1 MIFKCRNSTLKTVKS
16 VYACFHCFTTI
27 HSSTTWQTLSVL
39 IENIFCFISIWFFC
53 TAKILYCH
61 CCYYHYV
68 NCSPSWVHLDLI
80 ALNLYDLI
88 TKLHTRFAK
97 VHRPESRWITFSAHI
112 KPVALSL
119 NEWLAQCKTA
129 VNRGKTHVWN

>member
-1 MIFKCRNSTLKTVKS
+1 MLKLNSQNSKVRVRLYYFACYTTV
-16 VYACFHCFTTI
+16 
-27 HSSTTWQTLSVL
+27 HSSTTWYPFNVL
-39 IENIFCFISIWFFC
+39 TVSNFCFIFIWFFFC

-68 NCSPSWVHLDLI
+68 NWSPSWVHLDLI
-80 ALNLYDLI
+80 ALNPYDLI

-119 NEWLAQCKTA
+119 NKWLAQCKTA